1 MMAMQRRLHN
11 RHLAIEIA
19 SDMWNQR
26 WLCIGRKKQPAV
38 AGVYEKVGAGM
49 LD

>member
-19 SDMWNQR
+19 SDMWNKR
-26 WLCIGRKKQPAV
+26 WLCIGRKNQPAA